1 MASTKS
7 ILKPGTKP
15 KTFVCVSVRPTF
27 KSPDPADIAKSKK
40 SNNLRQL
47 IFELH
52 HRIRPPLTFNFS
64 DKDLQGH
71 VLRND
76 LVIPDIPCHSQANE
90 RAVQDTSIVAKQFS
104 TYEKRHANLLQTM
117 SSREKFS
124 KDSKVED
131 FKK

>member
-71 VLRND
+71 D
-76 LVIPDIPCHSQANE
+76 LVIPDIPCHSQSNE
-90 RAVQDTSIVAKQFS
+90 RVVQDKSLVLTK
-104 TYEKRHANLLQTM
+104 
-117 SSREKFS
+117 REKCES
-124 KDSKVED
+124 
-131 FKK
+131 